1 MNEVTKIEQ
10 EEAAPMLPADP
21 MISMIER
28 VAMDPDVDIAKLERM
43 LDMKERLEAKEA
55 ERQFN
60 DAFARC
66 QREIPTVLK
75 NKRNQQTNSN
85 YADLAAVES
94 AVMPTV
100 NAHGFSMRFFPTASP
115 VDGHYGVDCVVSHE
129 AGHSETHH
137 ADVPS
142 DGNGIKGNANKTA
155 THAFGSTMS
164 YGRRYLLCMVWNI
177 ATADNDGNGAQTR
190 KHITADQFVELQN
203 LIEKSGAD
211 EEKFLLA
218 YGAETLEN
226 FPLDKLTH
234 AKQQLEKKAA
244 QLEKAAEND

>member
-1 MNEVTKIEQ
+1 MTELAKIEPK
-10 EEAAPMLPADP
+10 EAALPADP
-21 MISMIER
+21 MVSMIER
-28 VAMDPDVDIAKLERM
+28 VAMDPAASIEKLERM
-43 LDMKERLEAKEA
+43 LDMKERMERGAA
-55 ERQFN
+55 ERAFN

-85 YADLAAVES
+85 YADLAAVEA

-115 VDGHYGVDCVVSHE
+115 LEGHYGVDCVVSH
-129 AGHSETHH
+129 AGGHSEKHH

-142 DGNGIKGNANKTA
+142 DGSGLKGNQNKTA

-164 YGRRYLLCMVWNI
+164 YGRRYLLCMIWNI
-177 ATADNDGNGAQTR
+177 ATADNDGNSSNRR
-190 KHITADQFVELQN
+190 KVITSDQFIELQS
-203 LIEKSGAD
+203 LLESSGAD
-211 EEKFLLA
+211 EAKFLLA
-218 YGAETLEN
+218 YGAGSLEE

-244 QLEKAAEND
+244 QQEAR

>member
-1 MNEVTKIEQ
+1 MNEVAKIQQ
-10 EEAAPMLPADP
+10 EDAPLLPADP

-28 VAMDPDVDIAKLERM
+28 VALDKDADIEKLERM
-43 LDMKERLEAKEA
+43 LQMKERMEKAES

-60 DAFARC
+60 DAFAKC

-85 YADLAAVES
+85 YADLAAVEA

-115 VDGHYGVDCVVSHE
+115 LENHYGVDCVVSHNG
-129 AGHSETHH
+129 GHSETHH

-142 DGNGIKGNANKTA
+142 DGLGLKGNANKTA

-164 YGRRYLLCMVWNI
+164 YGRRYLLCMIWNI
-177 ATADNDGNGAQTR
+177 ATADNDGNGSTHR
-190 KHITADQFVELQN
+190 KSITADQFIELQD
-203 LIEKSGAD
+203 LIEQSGAD
-211 EEKFLLA
+211 KDKFLLA
-218 YGAETLEN
+218 YGAQSLEE

-244 QLEKAAEND
+244 QQ

>member
-1 MNEVTKIEQ
+1 MTNAVTKTQGTENL
-10 EEAAPMLPADP
+10 LPADP
-21 MISMIER
+21 MVSMIER
-28 VAMDPDVDIAKLERM
+28 VAMDQNVPIERLERM
-43 LDMKERLEAKEA
+43 LEMKESMEAKAA
-55 ERQFN
+55 EREFN

-85 YADLAAVES
+85 YADLAAVEA

-115 VDGHYGVDCVVSHE
+115 LEGHYGVDCVVSH
-129 AGHSETHH
+129 AGGHSETHH

-142 DGNGIKGNANKTA
+142 DGTGLKGNQNKTA

-164 YGRRYLLCMVWNI
+164 YGRRYLLCMIWNI
-177 ATADNDGNGAQTR
+177 ATADNDGNGSAQR
-190 KHITADQFVELQN
+190 KVITADQFIELQA
-203 LIEKSGAD
+203 LIRASGAD
-211 EEKFLLA
+211 ESKFLLA
-218 YGAETLEN
+218 YGAQSLEE

-244 QLEKAAEND
+244 QKNV